1 MLTVLPRRPAQ
12 VYGWLAAASSIDLKG
27 KSTAGEP
34 AAWEELLT
42 CVLAA
47 SRAAPPAGPA
57 RPR

>member
-1 MLTVLPRRPAQ
+1 MAYMAQQAVQ
-12 VYGWLAAASSIDLKG
+12 VYGWLAQASSIDLKG

-34 AAWEELLT
+34 AAWEELLG

-47 SRAAPPAGPA
+47 SRAAPPKAAPA